1 MNNTET
7 LKLIDGNFVND
18 DARELL
24 MNLFS
29 SKINFYNVKNL
40 SSYVRFGCDDEMAQQ
55 RIVLLNEEMQ
65 KLQALLAEAKARN
78 KQLVINSHIDISLH
92 D

>member
-7 LKLIDGNFVND
+7 LKLIDGNFAND

-24 MNLFS
+24 MNLFT

-55 RIVLLNEEMQ
+55 RIVLLNEE
-65 KLQALLAEAKARN
+65 KLSIIKVFHQASNLRLGTHYAARR
-78 KQLVINSHIDISLH
+78 SF
-92 D
+92 

>member
-55 RIVLLNEEMQ
+55 RIVSLNEEMR
-65 KLQALLAEAKARN
+65 KLRAVLAEAKARN
-78 KQLVINSHIDISLH
+78 KQLVISSHIDISLQ